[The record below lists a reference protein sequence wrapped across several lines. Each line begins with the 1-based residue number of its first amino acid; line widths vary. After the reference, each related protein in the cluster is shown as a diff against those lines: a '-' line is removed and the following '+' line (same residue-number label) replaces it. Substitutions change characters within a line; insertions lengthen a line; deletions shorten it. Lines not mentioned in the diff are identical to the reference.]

1 MTTTMTSRQF
11 NHDVSAAKRAASDG
25 PVVITDRGV
34 PSHVLLTIE
43 QFDRL
48 SAPTP
53 RPSLADALR
62 GDDAI
67 EFEPGRVELSPRPVD
82 L

>member
-1 MTTTMTSRQF
+1 MTTITAREF
-11 NHDVSAAKRAASDG
+11 NHDVSAAKRAAHRG

-43 QFDRL
+43 DYERMV
-48 SAPTP
+48 
-53 RPSLADALR
+53 RPPHARSLVDALR
-62 GDDAI
+62 SGDDV
-67 EFEPGRVELSPRPVD
+67 EFDPQRVEISARPVD

>member
-1 MTTTMTSRQF
+1 MTTRMTSRQF
-11 NHDVSAAKRAASDG
+11 NHDVSAAKRAASSG

-43 QFDRL
+43 AFERMTQA
-48 SAPTP
+48 APAT
-53 RPSLADALR
+53 SLVEALR
-62 GDDAI
+62 ADDDI
-67 EFEPGRVELSPRPVD
+67 DFDPPRVELSVRPVE